1 MINEAYWYTRVAA
14 YYEYNFPLKYK
25 GFMYSGK
32 PESKAGLKKVG

>member
-25 GFMYSGK
+25 VIK
-32 PESKAGLKKVG
+32 GLCIAENPNPKLG